1 MKTLKL
7 VLGILCIIF
16 SVIIALQ
23 SMLAGLGNAIAD
35 NGEAGGSGGLL
46 LSILML
52 TSGIVMLATR
62 KSSGK
67 GGSIAAFIMLLLGGL
82 MGFLLAGSYGDLNV
96 WSGFALIVAAVNLL
110 AALKKNK
117 KTEEKEVPNN

>member
-1 MKTLKL
+1 
-7 VLGILCIIF
+7 
-16 SVIIALQ
+16 
-23 SMLAGLGNAIAD
+23 MLAGLGNAIAD